1 MSLTQLINS
10 NKEVR
15 DFFNNIKAKKKEF
28 HTESGKEAFS
38 KEYEEKVPYNL
49 DNRFYSILIGTAF
62 DFIARFEIARA
73 IEINKD
79 ALYESLINKAG
90 VYTDISAYYSLASAI
105 VRNINSKSDKE
116 YIEDYELYVK
126 KFEVENR
133 NCMNYIKKYINNET
147 DDIDKIIDIS
157 IYFAKILNTNNSYIS
172 TLVLELDEPFDY
184 FINHKESIFSELKKL
199 LLVFRKEFM
208 VNKVKKDSVVIF
220 SPEFGFASEIVS
232 GAEADIYID
241 GTLYDFKT
249 TKKYTYKG
257 EDVNQIIGYYLL
269 NKLTQKYIYISECKL
284 DYTRHSQLLYNVI
297 NSIAFYKA
305 RFGEV
310 EYLDTTYFNR
320 FDESKLIEMFEELL
334 KNSCSRY
341 KYVMNKYKDNYYF

>member
-126 KFEVENR
+126 KFEVENTE
-133 NCMNYIKKYINNET
+133 NNEIVVDKKGVVVYGLLFLLCIGCVLHILNYIYLFVIVSVVMAIYNRKLFLKVDYILLLTFVFFFVFIGNLSNMESIKTFLENIIDGKELFIGAFLSQFISNVPATILLSKFTENYKQLLYGVDIGGLGTLIGSMASLISYKFYSQEDGADTKKYIK
-147 DDIDKIIDIS
+147 DFS
-157 IYFAKILNTNNSYIS
+157 IYNFSLFIILIVFA
-172 TLVLELDEPFDY
+172 
-184 FINHKESIFSELKKL
+184 IF
-199 LLVFRKEFM
+199 V
-208 VNKVKKDSVVIF
+208 
-220 SPEFGFASEIVS
+220 
-232 GAEADIYID
+232 
-241 GTLYDFKT
+241 
-249 TKKYTYKG
+249 
-257 EDVNQIIGYYLL
+257 
-269 NKLTQKYIYISECKL
+269 
-284 DYTRHSQLLYNVI
+284 
-297 NSIAFYKA
+297 
-305 RFGEV
+305 
-310 EYLDTTYFNR
+310 
-320 FDESKLIEMFEELL
+320 
-334 KNSCSRY
+334 
-341 KYVMNKYKDNYYF
+341 